1 MIEEI
6 KNFIDLFGGK
16 FKIIEIFFWGI
27 LFFLI
32 CSKIAKRRS
41 RVFFSL
47 LFSIVLLLQL
57 LSLYFTQ
64 TFISYRFFIH
74 FNLRSVES
82 IIGIYTLQIFL
93 FSIFSIFV
101 FTLLISSNRFFL
113 WLQVKTKKT
122 VLFRFQNLFVFT
134 SLIVFFSILFLK
146 GAAVDDFKA
155 LFEVLNVNTESFKV
169 ELKKNDMEDYVTPDD
184 IVSES
189 GKNVIVLSLESFE
202 RSYLTEDKFKKLT
215 PNLRR
220 LKNEWNYMDM
230 EESYGSDW
238 TSGSLYTFM
247 TGFPAFFSVE
257 GNSIFQTSYHSE
269 ISSIVHIM
277 NKANYS
283 TTFLNANTDFAGAYE
298 MLKALGIKKII
309 DKKNFK
315 SDIEE
320 SNFGIRDKD
329 LFDIAK
335 KEILKEKDSK
345 NAFAYF
351 ISTTDTHFPDGIY
364 DKRMEKYIPKRQS
377 DLEFMVNSVDYMVGD
392 FIEFLEKNNLLEN
405 TIVYIFPDHLKMGDP
420 SIFENKNERSLY
432 VITNSKKNK
441 IKNNEKI
448 FQIDLPNIILD
459 GADIKHNAH
468 FLADY
473 IELKSLNKKIYIK
486 DNINEITA
494 LNTSGYLRY
503 DGPLLKDVEE
513 NPDLFNKIK
522 NDRMRF
528 IAHAG
533 GRIDGFTYTN
543 SLEALNLSY
552 KKGFRIFELDIIK
565 TSDNVFV
572 AAHDWDHWKS
582 ITGYKGNIPVSRE
595 VFLKQKIIDRFT
607 PLDIHGINRWFSE
620 HKDAVLVTDKINE
633 PLRFSN
639 SFVDKNR
646 LMMELFDM
654 KAVKEGINANIL
666 SSMPSDGIIKEMDE
680 QDLLEL
686 KKIGVKHIAISRR
699 LIYLNYEKLLEA
711 SLRLGIK
718 PFAFHINAD
727 SGIDEEYVLKNE
739 MKYFYGIYADEW
751 YFDN

>member
-1 MIEEI
+1 MIETI

-16 FKIIEIFFWGI
+16 FKLIEIFFWGI

-32 CSKIAKRRS
+32 CSKIEKRKS

-47 LFSIVLLLQL
+47 LFSIVLLFQL

-82 IIGIYTLQIFL
+82 IIGIYVLQIFL
-93 FSIFSIFV
+93 FSLFFFFV
-101 FTLLISSNRFFL
+101 FGLLFKSNRAFSLIQEKVKKVVLVRIQNWHVVVIILISS
-113 WLQVKTKKT
+113 V
-122 VLFRFQNLFVFT
+122 
-134 SLIVFFSILFLK
+134 ILFFR
-146 GAAVDDFKA
+146 GAAVEDFKA
-155 LFEVLNVNTESFKV
+155 LFEVLNVDSKSFKE
-169 ELKKNDMEDYVTPDD
+169 ELKKNNMQDYVTPDD

-189 GKNVIVLSLESFE
+189 GKNVIILSLESFE

-220 LKNEWNYMDM
+220 LKNEWTYMDM

-269 ISSIVHIM
+269 VSSIVHIM

-283 TTFLNANTDFAGAYE
+283 TTFLNANTDFSGVYE
-298 MLKALGIKKII
+298 MLKVLGIKKII

-335 KEILKEKDSK
+335 KEILKDKVSK
-345 NAFAYF
+345 KPFAYF

-377 DLEFMVNSVDYMVGD
+377 NLEFMINSVDYMVGD
-392 FIEFLEKNNLLEN
+392 FIEFLEENNLLEN

-420 SIFENKNERSLY
+420 SIFENINERSLY
-432 VITNSKKNK
+432 VLSNSKKIKVKNK
-441 IKNNEKI
+441 GKI

-459 GADIKHNAH
+459 GAEIKHNAH

-473 IELKSLNKKIYIK
+473 IELKFQDKKKYIK

-503 DGPLLKDVEE
+503 EGEFKVVNEDIPLY
-513 NPDLFNKIK
+513 NKIK
-522 NDRMRF
+522 NDTNRF

-533 GRIDGFTYTN
+533 GKIEGFTYTN

-552 KKGFRIFELDIIK
+552 EKGFRIFELDIIK

-582 ITGYKGNIPVSRE
+582 ITGYKGEVPASRE
-595 VFLKQKIIDRFT
+595 VFLKQKIINRFT
-607 PLDIHGINRWFSE
+607 PLDINGINRWFSE
-620 HKDAVLVTDKINE
+620 HKDAILVTDKINE
-633 PLRFSN
+633 PLTFSN
-639 SFVDKNR
+639 LFVDKKR
-646 LMMELFDM
+646 LMMELFDL
-654 KAVKEGINANIL
+654 KAVKEGIKANIL
-666 SSMPSDGIIKEMDE
+666 SSMPSDRIIREMDE
-680 QDLLEL
+680 EDLLEL

-699 LIYLNYEKLLEA
+699 LIYLNYEKFLEA
-711 SLRLGIK
+711 CLKLGIR
-718 PFAFHINAD
+718 PYAFHINAD

-751 YFDN
+751 HFDN